1 MRIAVP
7 VSDGRLSGHFGR
19 CDTVL
24 MVDVDPEARRVVGSE
39 ELAAPPH
46 QPGLLPRWMAQHGAT
61 VVLAGGMGQRA
72 LELFRSEGI
81 DVVVGVSGE
90 FPNLIV
96 EQYLAGALALGGNV
110 CDH

>member
-24 MVDVDPEARRVVGSE
+24 MVDVDPEGRSVVGSQ
-39 ELAAPPH
+39 ELTAPPH
-46 QPGLLPRWMAQHGAT
+46 RPGLLPRWMAERGAT

-72 LELFRSEGI
+72 LDLFKAEGI
-81 DVVVGVSGE
+81 EVVVGVSGE
-90 FPNLIV
+90 LPDLIV
-96 EQYLAGALALGGNV
+96 EQYLSGRLTPGGNV